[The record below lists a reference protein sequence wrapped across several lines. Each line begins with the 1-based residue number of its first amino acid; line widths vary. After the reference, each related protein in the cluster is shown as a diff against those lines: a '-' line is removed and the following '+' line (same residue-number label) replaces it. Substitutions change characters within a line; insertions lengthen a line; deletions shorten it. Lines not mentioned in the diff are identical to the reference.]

1 MIVVTNPLAR
11 EKSSPPK
18 IESRRSRAPR
28 PDYLLCREGMNISH
42 HLVSRNPDRSPR
54 RIGVAAM
61 AAISAGLLWL
71 AVWAHQMAAHG
82 PTQDNEMNMSLG
94 LTWMD
99 SGKFLVLP
107 FLLLIPGILLI
118 GNLAED
124 PGSEAIRRRGTIVV
138 GLLCLAALGTALEF
152 WFFDWG
158 SYEETFE
165 SKGGITTVGIALQAL
180 FSALLL
186 SIALIMFGFPASR
199 RGAMPYWLAAVLVL
213 GSLATVFLTPVFFVP
228 GVSWLVFGLWLLLGI
243 RQKLARKSTSAS
255 ATEPE

>member
-1 MIVVTNPLAR
+1 
-11 EKSSPPK
+11 
-18 IESRRSRAPR
+18 
-28 PDYLLCREGMNISH
+28 
-42 HLVSRNPDRSPR
+42 
-54 RIGVAAM
+54 M